1 MKKVLS
7 IVLSIAMV
15 VCLAPTMAFAATTS
29 AAQADAAYSDTEG
42 KACEGAV
49 NVLSALGV
57 VDGFTDGTY
66 KPEQTVTRAQMA
78 KLIVAALGVSEYA
91 TAKNSSYTDMG
102 SAQWAIPVVEYA
114 TNLGIINGVGN
125 GKFAPNKT
133 VTYEQVATMICRAL
147 GYTTASKE
155 MNGTYP
161 AVFVQKA
168 RALGIL
174 ENVQGYALGT
184 GANRGDCAIML
195 YNALDL
201 AQVYADADG
210 VTRTK
215 AGSDVGEYNGTNGT
229 GYVTMM
235 GTLNK
240 SGNTSYGV
248 LTDTDADKAVFNVNS
263 YVGAAAKI
271 VKNKNNEVI
280 ALGDIKT
287 TFLTGDFDN
296 DDQTFTVGDT
306 EYKLNPSNIYTK
318 FRNDPNFAADATV
331 SSSDSSNIKYFYNGE
346 VTTKTS
352 EQYPLSRDQKNITLA
367 CVVDGKTITAV
378 YSIAKWD
385 NAIYKMA
392 TSSDKTTI
400 SKNQKLY
407 GYKFDT
413 DKNGDIDASS
423 YILEGVESL
432 DKIAEDNVLEIY
444 IGKDKKI
451 NKLCVGT
458 KTVEGT
464 LSKVINVSDK
474 DKSKLTIDGTTYKC
488 YSAGRNIVVSSDSD
502 SVDVGD
508 KVKAYLTAGNQIY
521 KLEQNSSASNY
532 GVIINLGKSKGS
544 YAGDVTFELKMITAD
559 GSKKAYVID
568 DDFVDD
574 NDSDKGVKY
583 FNKTDAE
590 WDENIK
596 AGDFIKYSINS
607 NGEIDDMTVLNATAA
622 IQSKV
627 KDTVGNGTVANDKIT
642 KSGTYHGIMI
652 SDSAVIY
659 TTKLSGNQK
668 LSDFTTALS
677 TKTGDYSVSSK
688 KALLDSEKLD
698 ARYVVKDNQ
707 IVAMLI
713 SDGSVSTEKIYGV
726 ITEIGDIKDDDYGTE
741 VKALVNGEEKTYLV
755 KKSVTTLNENT
766 LYRFKLDT
774 KGNIEDVVDA
784 NTADSGKNA
793 LLGEVRGSKTGIEIK
808 NNGITANEKTI
819 SLASSPVVYKW
830 NSDDKVFEVGTIADV
845 ESADANTV
853 AILYDSTATKSSPDG
868 TADIILVIPTSL
880 ANNTAKTAIAK
891 ADVKA
896 AKDSIKI
903 KTVEIAKNSTEADVL
918 NAAEKLVKVTDGVT
932 VTATTSS
939 TGSPYTV
946 TVTIKSTLVES
957 ETASETVTVTVK
969 TA

>member
-215 AGSDVGEYNGTNGT
+215 AGSDAGEYNGTNGT

-287 TFLTGDFDN
+287 TFLTGDFDK

-318 FRNDPNFAADATV
+318 FRNSSNYAADATV
-331 SSSDSSNIKYFYNGE
+331 SSSDSSDIKYFYNGE
-346 VTTKTS
+346 VTTKAS
-352 EQYPLSRDQKNITLA
+352 EQYPLSKDQKNITLA

-407 GYKFDT
+407 GYEFDT

-444 IGKDKKI
+444 VGKDNKI

-464 LSKVINVSDK
+464 LSKVINVSND
-474 DKSKLTIDGTTYKC
+474 DKSKLTIEGTTYKC
-488 YSAGRNIVVSSDSD
+488 YKPGNGVTVSHDSD
-502 SVDVGD
+502 SVAVGD
-508 KVKAYLTAGNQIY
+508 KVKAYLTSGNQVY
-521 KLEQNSSASNY
+521 KIEQNASASNY
-532 GVIINLGKSKGS
+532 GVIIDLGESEGS
-544 YAGDVTFELKMITAD
+544 YANDVTFELKMITAD

-574 NDSDKGVKY
+574 NDGNNGVKY
-583 FNKTDAE
+583 FNKSGKA
-590 WDENIK
+590 WSAGK

-607 NGEIDDMTVLNATAA
+607 NGEIDDMTILNNTATK
-622 IQSKV
+622 QSKV
-627 KDTVGNGTVANDKIT
+627 KDTVGNGSAANDKIT
-642 KSGTYHGIMI
+642 KSGTYNGIMI

-755 KKSVTTLNENT
+755 KKSVTINENT

-784 NTADSGKNA
+784 NTAESGKNA

-808 NNGITANEKTI
+808 NNGITANNKTI

-853 AILYDSTATKSSPDG
+853 ANLYDSTATKSSPDG
-868 TADIILVIPTSL
+868 TADIILVIPASL
-880 ANNTAKTAIAK
+880 ANNTAKTAIAQ
-891 ADVKA
+891 ADVNA
-896 AKDSIKI
+896 AKDSIEV
-903 KTVEIAKNSTEADVL
+903 KTVEIAKGSTKDDALD
-918 NAAEKLVKVTDGVT
+918 AAKKLVKVTDNVT
-932 VTATTSS
+932 VTANTSDD
-939 TGSPYTV
+939 TSPYTV
-946 TVTIKSTLVES
+946 TVTIKSTLLES
-957 ETASETVTVTVK
+957 VTASENVTVTVK
-969 TA
+969 TV